1 MYACFAADM
10 NLSEL
15 RQMYFQ
21 LREEVFSGGIM
32 GAARRTEALEH
43 ILKKSFKDK
52 RMSDRLPSSKCPQ

>member
-1 MYACFAADM
+1 MCTFTAQM

-32 GAARRTEALEH
+32 GAAKRTEALEQT
-43 ILKKSFKDK
+43 LRKAFKDI
-52 RMSDRLPSSKCPQ
+52 RMCDRLPSSKCPQ